1 MRGPTATVQLFAG
14 FGGVWWAQRRF
25 VACNEHVHPL
35 SLTSTL
41 PCYIWPV
48 SPAIYTYR
56 AHTLATLKSHRAFW
70 TWNMEGSSRVRHGL
84 RGSLSLSSR
93 KMQSSLSLSLSCTR
107 VCKEVLA
114 GFHDTT
120 RKLVSYT
127 WVRGRSCLF
136 QPAERSDFFGS
147 IFAGFYITFSC
158 LLFQFCFL
166 LIFVKFVFF
175 FLIFVEFCCV
185 KMIVYVVKSD
195 WLRYVFF
202 YFFYVVYNIV
212 CKINMIKVFFK

>member
-1 MRGPTATVQLFAG
+1 MAS
-14 FGGVWWAQRRF
+14 
-25 VACNEHVHPL
+25 L
-35 SLTSTL
+35 S
-41 PCYIWPV
+41 CYIHL
-48 SPAIYTYR
+48 SR
-56 AHTLATLKSHRAFW
+56 AYVGHPQIPSCFLNVKYGRLV
-70 TWNMEGSSRVRHGL
+70 EGAPRSS
-84 RGSLSLSSR
+84 GSLSLSSR

-202 YFFYVVYNIV
+202 LLLLFLCCI
-212 CKINMIKVFFK
+212 

>member
-1 MRGPTATVQLFAG
+1 MAS
-14 FGGVWWAQRRF
+14 
-25 VACNEHVHPL
+25 L
-35 SLTSTL
+35 S
-41 PCYIWPV
+41 CYIHL
-48 SPAIYTYR
+48 SR
-56 AHTLATLKSHRAFW
+56 AYVGHPQIPSCFLNVKYGRLV
-70 TWNMEGSSRVRHGL
+70 EGAPRSSRI
-84 RGSLSLSSR
+84 SLSLFEENAVF
-93 KMQSSLSLSLSCTR
+93 SLSLSLSCTR

>member
-1 MRGPTATVQLFAG
+1 MAS
-14 FGGVWWAQRRF
+14 
-25 VACNEHVHPL
+25 L
-35 SLTSTL
+35 S
-41 PCYIWPV
+41 CYIHL
-48 SPAIYTYR
+48 SR
-56 AHTLATLKSHRAFW
+56 AYVGHPQIPSCFLNVKYGRLV
-70 TWNMEGSSRVRHGL
+70 EGAPRSS
-84 RGSLSLSSR
+84 GSLSLSSR

-166 LIFVKFVFF
+166 LIFVKFV
-175 FLIFVEFCCV
+175 LIFVEFCCV

-202 YFFYVVYNIV
+202 YFYFFYVVYNIV